1 MKNNFISILITNYN
15 KEKFLNETLKS
26 VLNQRYSNY
35 EIILFD
41 DSSTDSSIK
50 IIQKYK
56 KIKLIRNK
64 SKKKNSSKLNQIN
77 GIINCFEKSK
87 GNIICLL
94 DGDDF
99 FKKNKLLEINKF
111 FQNNKK
117 SSCVFDF
124 PTTTKSS
131 SFLFKKKSSKISIW
145 PSIFPTSCISVR
157 KNFLKKFLNNV
168 YEKSFPN
175 LEVDA
180 RLVIFSKFYMNEYNV
195 LYKSLTNYNYDEY
208 GITSKISKF
217 SRKWWLRR
225 SEAFSYLKII
235 MKKKKKLFVSS
246 LDYYFTILITSLIYK
261 RF

>member
-15 KEKFLNETLKS
+15 KEKFLNDSLKN
-26 VLNQRYSNY
+26 VLNQTYSNY

-41 DSSTDSSIK
+41 DCSTDNSIK

-64 SKKKNSSKLNQIN
+64 SKKKKSSPLNQIN
-77 GIINCFEKSK
+77 GIINCFQKSK

-99 FKKNKLLEINKF
+99 FKKTKLFEINKF
-111 FQNNKK
+111 FQNNKQ
-117 SSCVFDF
+117 SNCVFNF
-124 PTTTKSS
+124 PTTKSTH
-131 SFLFKKKSSKISIW
+131 FLFKKKSTKNSIW

-157 KNFLKKFLNNV
+157 KNFLKKFLKNV
-168 YEKSFPN
+168 YKTSFPN
-175 LEVDA
+175 LEIDA
-180 RLVIFSKFYMNEYNV
+180 RLVIFSKFYMNEYNI

-208 GITSKISKF
+208 GITSKIYKF

-235 MKKKKKLFVSS
+235 MKKKKKLFIPS
-246 LDYYFTILITSLIYK
+246 LDYYFTNLITALIGK